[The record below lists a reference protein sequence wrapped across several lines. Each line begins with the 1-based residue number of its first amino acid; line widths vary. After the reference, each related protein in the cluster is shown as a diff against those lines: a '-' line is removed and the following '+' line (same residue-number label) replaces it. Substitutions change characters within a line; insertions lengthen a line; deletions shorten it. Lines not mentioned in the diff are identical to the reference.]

1 MEAFVTNEESM
12 FLSGPMLLSITISWS
27 SEPIT
32 GFELDGLPS
41 TCTGVI
47 GKQDLPLNKNL
58 SF

>member
-12 FLSGPMLLSITISWS
+12 FYSGPMLLRITISWS
-27 SEPIT
+27 SDPIT
-32 GFELDGLPS
+32 GLELVGLPS
-41 TCTGVI
+41 TYTGVI